1 MVTAGGDIRF
11 SQLSKRSAFYL
22 RTLVMHF
29 WYAMVLMDALRQAI
43 EISRFETVFEMFCD
57 AICKVPA
64 ERGAMKP
71 GSTAPQ

>member
-1 MVTAGGDIRF
+1 
-11 SQLSKRSAFYL
+11 
-22 RTLVMHF
+22 MHF
-29 WYAMVLMDALRQAI
+29 WYAMVLMGALRQAI

-71 GSTAPQ
+71 DSTAPQ